1 MRSVGMI
8 LLCLIVPPLLFG
20 VIYLF
25 FRALN
30 KIEVERWGDKAK
42 ADTQESFREV
52 FRKIWKS
59 KM

>member
-1 MRSVGMI
+1 
-8 LLCLIVPPLLFG
+8 LLFG

-25 FRALN
+25 FRTLN

-52 FRKIWKS
+52 FKKIWKS
-59 KM
+59 KT

>member
-1 MRSVGMI
+1 MKSVGMI
-8 LLCLIVPPLLFG
+8 LLCLIVPPLLFM
-20 VIYLF
+20 VIYIF

-52 FRKIWKS
+52 FKKIWKS